1 LFGAIFSDNHLFRKL
16 YGIAHVD
23 PGQADTLFR
32 LLELEG
38 KTHIADRAFERTTL
52 SGGQRKRLALIALL
66 LEDRPVY
73 VFDEWAADQDPH
85 FREKFYRVIL
95 PELHAAGRTVIAVTH
110 DERYFDVPE
119 LRVRRVHMEEGRV
132 VTIDAPK

>member
-1 LFGAIFSDNHLFRKL
+1 L
-16 YGIAHVD
+16 YGISDVD
-23 PGQADTLFR
+23 AAASDPLFQ

-38 KTHIADRAFERTTL
+38 KTGIVDRAFTKITL

-66 LEDRPVY
+66 LEDRPIY

-95 PELHAAGRTVIAVTH
+95 PQIQAAGRTVIAVTH
-110 DERYFDVPE
+110 DEKYFDVPE
-119 LRVRRVHMEEGRV
+119 LRMRRVHLEEGRIAM
-132 VTIDAPK
+132 VTQRHG